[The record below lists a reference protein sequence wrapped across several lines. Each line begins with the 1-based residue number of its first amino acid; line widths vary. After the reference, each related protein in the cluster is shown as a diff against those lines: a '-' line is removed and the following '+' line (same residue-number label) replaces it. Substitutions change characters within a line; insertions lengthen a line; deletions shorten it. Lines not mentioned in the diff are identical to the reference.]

1 MKNKTILFIATSLF
15 FASTAMTNATNISK
29 ENTNQN
35 LIVNPGYTCCTAT
48 ISGTDGD
55 GFPERIDVSQCVNGN
70 GDRNADYANACL
82 KAELK
87 AAEINPY

>member
-15 FASTAMTNATNISK
+15 FASTAMTNATNFSK
-29 ENTNQN
+29 QNTNTN
-35 LIVNPGYTCCTAT
+35 LILNPGYTCCTAT
-48 ISGTDGD
+48 ISGTDDD
-55 GFPERIDVSQCVNGN
+55 GFPERIDVSQCVEGT
-70 GDRNADYANACL
+70 GDRKADYADASL